1 MSRGTQKK
9 LFNCE
14 QDNKAETSTNSC
26 PTNKLYYERKEK
38 LNAYKIA
45 YGGVFL
51 LVPRPTRV
59 VPDQRPLNGCV
70 RVCVCVCL
78 PLLACWLVKWRVAY
92 LLSVAMAVEDDSC
105 ASLIDAVKFVFEAC
119 GVEFYR
125 PPQEHFMSMNDFAN
139 HADEIWE
146 ELPTRARSEHAPPSS
161 FSLLSLSSYRVASS
175 SSRRRRRVVVVSS
188 SCRPCIVIFVVVS
201 CRVVA
206 SSSLSSSSRRRC
218 VASSLRHHRRRR
230 RVVAFLRVWRRY
242 IRLLTYL
249 LTYLRI
255 YYPRDA
261 TLAAALCPSVCP
273 TQVDVL
279 SRRLG
284 GLSWFLARRLPST
297 YPTL

>member
-1 MSRGTQKK
+1 
-9 LFNCE
+9 
-14 QDNKAETSTNSC
+14 
-26 PTNKLYYERKEK
+26 
-38 LNAYKIA
+38 
-45 YGGVFL
+45 
-51 LVPRPTRV
+51 
-59 VPDQRPLNGCV
+59 
-70 RVCVCVCL
+70 
-78 PLLACWLVKWRVAY
+78 VKWRVAY

-161 FSLLSLSSYRVASS
+161 FSLLSLSSCRVVVVSS
-175 SSRRRRRVVVVSS
+175 WYCHRCRRRRRVVVSSSFCRGIVIVVIVVVASSSRRCRVVVVVVVSCRRRRRRRVVVSS
-188 SCRPCIVIFVVVS
+188 SFRRGIVIVVVVS
-201 CRVVA
+201 CRVVV
-206 SSSLSSSSRRRC
+206 
-218 VASSLRHHRRRR
+218 VASSLRS
-230 RVVAFLRVWRRY
+230 VVASSSSASSSRCGVFASLAPLY
-242 IRLLTYL
+242 KTLDILTYL
-249 LTYLRI
+249 LTYLLPARR
-255 YYPRDA
+255 YA
-261 TLAAALCPSVCP
+261 SAVLAAALCPSVCP